1 MFMQRRTEAASAK
14 QREQEEHAARLEALQ
29 DQVCIKGRS
38 SVLCLL
44 HIVFHTYNVE
54 GMYIFS

>member
-1 MFMQRRTEAASAK
+1 MFVQRRIEAVLAK

-38 SVLCLL
+38 RVLCTL
-44 HIVFHTYNVE
+44 HTVCMMFCIHADDV
-54 GMYIFS
+54 